1 MEISLEVRCI
11 TMILIKSINIYS
23 PKYIGKKDIL
33 IGGKEILMIEDDI
46 NINIKN
52 MKVIDGRKKSALPG
66 FIDGHVHI
74 TGGGGENSFKSRV
87 PEIKTSTLIKGGIT
101 TVLGLLGTDSITRS
115 VENLVSKAKALKE
128 EGISAYVLTGSYEY
142 PSPTITGSIKKDIV
156 FIEEVIGTKI
166 AISDHR
172 DSNITVDEFSR
183 IASDTRVAGLLSG
196 KAGIIIVHL
205 GHSKR
210 NIDIIWDILENTDI
224 PINNIRPTHVSKN
237 KELLKECF
245 KFAKQGGYIDVT
257 CNSGNISNY
266 NIIMQ
271 AKRAEVPLEKIT
283 FSSDGN
289 GSWSKYD
296 IEGRITKIGV
306 SSASSMFEGFSD
318 MIDNG
323 MRIEDSLP
331 FYTSN
336 VARGLDIYPQKGSLS
351 VGSDA
356 DILIIDEKFMIDTVI
371 ALGNIK
377 LENKGIIFTD
387 IFEE

>member
-1 MEISLEVRCI
+1 
-11 TMILIKSINIYS
+11 MILIKSIDVYS

-52 MKVIDGRKKSALPG
+52 MKVIDGRKKRAFPG

-87 PEIKTSTLIKGGIT
+87 PEIKASSLIKNGIT
-101 TVLGLLGTDSITRS
+101 TVLGLLGTDAITRN
-115 VENLVSKAKALKE
+115 VENLVSKAKGLKE
-128 EGISAYVLTGSYEY
+128 EGISVYAVTGSYEY
-142 PSPTITGSIKKDIV
+142 PSPTITGSIRRDIV

-172 DSNITVDEFSR
+172 DSNITVNEFSR

-196 KAGIIIVHL
+196 KAGILIVHL
-205 GHSKR
+205 GHSKK
-210 NIDIIWDILENTDI
+210 NIDIIWDIIESTDI
-224 PINNIRPTHVSKN
+224 PISTIRPTHVSKN

-245 KFAKQGGYIDVT
+245 KFAKCGGYIDVT
-257 CNSGNISNY
+257 CKSDSTSNY
-266 NIIMQ
+266 NIIME
-271 AKRAEVPLEKIT
+271 AIENEVPLERIT

-296 IEGRITKIGV
+296 NEGRIIKIGV
-306 SSASSMFEGFSD
+306 ASTKSMFEGFRG
-318 MIDNG
+318 MVKNG
-323 MRIEDSLP
+323 MSIEDSLTY
-331 FYTSN
+331 YTSN
-336 VARGLDIYPQKGSLS
+336 VATGLGIYPKKGCLK
-351 VGSDA
+351 VGADA
-356 DILIIDEKFMIDTVI
+356 DILIIDEDFRIDTVM
-371 ALGNIK
+371 ALGELK
-377 LENKGIIFTD
+377 LENKEILFAD